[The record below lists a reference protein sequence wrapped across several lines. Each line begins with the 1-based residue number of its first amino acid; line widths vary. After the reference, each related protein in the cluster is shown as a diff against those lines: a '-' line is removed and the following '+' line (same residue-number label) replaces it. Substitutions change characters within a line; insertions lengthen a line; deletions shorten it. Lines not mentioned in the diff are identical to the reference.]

1 MEIEECVWWFDM
13 VKEARETLEKV
24 AKEDWWDWSGRVQ
37 KSILEMGRGWEEG
50 KK

>member
-1 MEIEECVWWFDM
+1 M

-37 KSILEMGRGWEEG
+37 KSILEMGRGGRG
-50 KK
+50 KEMNVES